1 MKYEVTIRATITKT
15 YTVEAEDEDEASEIA
30 NEEFDVRTQ
39 ENIDERYEQDTI
51 EIQPTKESCI

>member
-51 EIQPTKESCI
+51 EIQPKKESCI